1 MRRPARDHLFA
12 AVRTIILGA
21 TAYLGQISPSWA
33 ESASS
38 AQPSLDSVPAP
49 PAPVSNPDATYVDPD
64 AIASPPRPAAPREVG
79 TVIAHRKF
87 TLTVGAGKLLSLPT
101 PAATVFVA
109 DPMVADVQPPSASS
123 VFVFGKKPGTTTLF
137 ALTRE
142 GRPILA
148 YNVVVEYDLST
159 LQQAITDA
167 APGSSVQLRRTPHGL
182 VLSGAVPT
190 PDAAANLQS
199 IAQRYAAPNES
210 VLNMLQVSSSTQVNL
225 RVRVAE
231 VSRSVSRQLGFNWSA
246 LVSNLGSFAVG
257 ISTGFPTAA
266 LSSFSGAGTTAASSG
281 IGGGVGGVAS
291 AVTGIYT
298 NGTNTVET
306 TLDAMADEGLVTL
319 LAEPNLTTTS
329 GEPASFLAGGEYPIP
344 IPQGLGSV
352 GIQYKQYGVS
362 IGFTPT
368 VLSSGMISMKVNPE
382 VSELSTAGSFTLPG
396 SSVPVPALITRKAD
410 TTVEL
415 ASGQSFAI
423 GGLIQNDAQNNISKI
438 PWLGDLPVLGAL
450 FRSTSFQRDETEL
463 VIVVTAYVVHPTDT
477 VPALPTD
484 YVRQTTDLERLLLDR
499 VVARAPQRFDPE
511 RAPHLRGAAGFL
523 FE

>member
-1 MRRPARDHLFA
+1 MPGRLTPRGASLSIWLSA
-12 AVRTIILGA
+12 AGVLWAGA
-21 TAYLGQISPSWA
+21 ACA
-33 ESASS
+33 
-38 AQPSLDSVPAP
+38 AQTSDPLAA
-49 PAPVSNPDATYVDPD
+49 PAPVDPGKAYVDPD
-64 AIASPPRPAAPREVG
+64 AIAPPPKPAPPREVG
-79 TVIAHRKF
+79 TVVPHRRF
-87 TLTVGAGKLLSLPT
+87 TLTVGGGKLLSLPV
-101 PAATVFVA
+101 PASTVFVA
-109 DPMVADVQPPSASS
+109 DPSIADVQPPSSSS

-137 ALTRE
+137 ALTHE
-142 GRPILA
+142 GQPILA
-148 YNVVVEYDLST
+148 YNVVVEYDLSV
-159 LQQAITDA
+159 LQQAINDA
-167 APGSSVQLRRTPHGL
+167 APGSAVRLARTPHGL
-182 VLSGAVPT
+182 VLQGSVPT
-190 PDAAANLQS
+190 AEAASNLQN
-199 IAQRYAAPNES
+199 IAQRYAAPNEM
-210 VLNMLQVSSSTQVNL
+210 VLNQLQVGSSTQVNL

-231 VSRSVSRQLGFNWSA
+231 VSRSVSRQLGFNWNNVVGNA
-246 LVSNLGSFAVG
+246 GSFAFGLNTGLGGAANTLTSLTGLGSNSSPV
-257 ISTGFPTAA
+257 STIFG
-266 LSSFSGAGTTAASSG
+266 S
-281 IGGGVGGVAS
+281 VAS
-291 AVTGIYT
+291 RHV
-298 NGTNTVET
+298 NGQVL
-306 TLDAMADEGLVTL
+306 LDAMADEGLVTL

-329 GEPASFLAGGEYPIP
+329 GQAASFLAGGEYPIP
-344 IPQGLGSV
+344 VSQGLGSV
-352 GIQYKQYGVS
+352 AIQYKEYGVS
-362 IGFTPT
+362 VGFTPT